1 MWVGAGNSVT
11 VAQWLSENAA
21 ISSHFNVD
29 RSYFLETFLVGSAID
44 ILKHAPDKYR

>member
-21 ISSHFNVD
+21 ISSHFNVG
-29 RSYFLETFLVGSAID
+29 RSFFETSLVIAAID